1 MSVKSTPA
9 RLRGWGP
16 KSLGT
21 AGLLLAGL
29 LAFASPAAACDLAV
43 ETPAAV
49 RIEYN
54 PFAVGASSGP
64 VDVLFQNRSDTAC
77 ELRLLLVDDVGDPLP
92 AVTLG
97 GAVVGFR
104 PREASGLF
112 RRDTEPGAFVLT
124 VAPNST
130 TRAEMDA
137 VVLHDAVV
145 EAGQYQGDLRLLIRS
160 ADGVPVPPP
169 VPLRVILQS
178 TPRAQVNIAGA
189 SGAFGSGSSVEVID
203 FGQAATGVT
212 RRAFLQVRAN
222 TKATV
227 SIRSEHH
234 GVMRHLEMEEAG
246 SVVAYQLELDGDPVD
261 LTRVWTRSLDPPRT
275 LAGVDFPLDFTLG
288 TIAGQMSGRYEDLIT
303 IDITP
308 N

>member
-1 MSVKSTPA
+1 MSVKYTPA
-9 RLRGWGP
+9 PLECWGLTGLFLAA
-16 KSLGT
+16 SLALT
-21 AGLLLAGL
+21 T
-29 LAFASPAAACDLAV
+29 PAAACDLVV

-64 VDVLFQNRSDTAC
+64 VDLVFQNRSDTAC
-77 ELRLLLVDDVGDPLP
+77 ELHLRLIDDVGDPLP
-92 AVTLG
+92 EVTLG

-104 PREASGLF
+104 PREASGLL
-112 RRDTEPGAFVLT
+112 RSDIERGAFVLNL
-124 VAPNST
+124 APDST

-145 EAGQYQGDLRLLIRS
+145 EAGQHQADLRLLIQS
-160 ADGVPVPPP
+160 SDGEPTPPP
-169 VPLRVILQS
+169 APLRVILQS
-178 TPRAQVNIAGA
+178 VARAQVNIAGA

-203 FGQAATGVT
+203 FGLAATGVT

-222 TKATV
+222 TRSTV
-227 SIRSEHH
+227 TIRSEHH
-234 GVMRHLEMEEAG
+234 GVMRHLEMEETG

-261 LTRVWTRSLDPPRT
+261 LTRVWTRSVDPPRT

-288 TIAGQMSGRYEDLIT
+288 TISGQMSGRYEDLVT

>member
-1 MSVKSTPA
+1 MSVRSTPA
-9 RLRGWGP
+9 RLRGWAP
-16 KSLGT
+16 KTLGT
-21 AGLLLAGL
+21 AALALTGCL
-29 LAFASPAAACDLAV
+29 ILTTPAAACDLAV

-54 PFAVGASSGP
+54 PFAVGASTGP
-64 VDVLFQNRSDTAC
+64 VDILFQNRSDTAC
-77 ELRLLLVDDVGDPLP
+77 ELRLLLIDDVGDPLP
-92 AVTLG
+92 QVTLG
-97 GAVVGFR
+97 GAIIGFR

-124 VAPNST
+124 VPPNST

-145 EAGQYQGDLRLLIRS
+145 EAGQHQTDLRLLIRS
-160 ADGVPVPPP
+160 ADGEPAPPP
-169 VPLRVILQS
+169 IPLRVILQS
-178 TPRAQVNIAGA
+178 APRAQVNIAGA

-203 FGQAATGVT
+203 FGLAATGAT

-222 TKATV
+222 TRSTV
-227 SIRSEHH
+227 AIRSEHH
-234 GVMRHLEMEEAG
+234 GVMRHLEMGETG
-246 SVVAYQLELDGDPVD
+246 SVVAYQLELDGDAVD
-261 LTRVWTRSLDPPRT
+261 LTEVWTRSVDPPRT
-275 LAGVDFPLDFTLG
+275 LAGIDFPLDFTLG
-288 TIAGQMSGRYEDLIT
+288 TISGQMSGRYEDLIT

>member
-1 MSVKSTPA
+1 MSVRYTPA
-9 RLRGWGP
+9 PLECWG
-16 KSLGT
+16 L
-21 AGLLLAGL
+21 AGLLLAAS
-29 LAFASPAAACDLAV
+29 LALATPAAACDVVV

-64 VDVLFQNRSDTAC
+64 VDVVFHNRSDTAC
-77 ELRLLLVDDVGDPLP
+77 ALQLRLVDDVGDPLP
-92 AVTLG
+92 EVTLG

-104 PREASGLF
+104 PREASGLL
-112 RRDTEPGAFVLT
+112 RSDIERGAFVLNL
-124 VAPNST
+124 APDST

-145 EAGQYQGDLRLLIRS
+145 EAGQHQADLRLLIQS
-160 ADGVPVPPP
+160 ADGEPAPPP

-178 TPRAQVNIAGA
+178 APRAQVNIAGA

-203 FGQAATGVT
+203 FGLAATGVT

-222 TKATV
+222 TRSTV

-234 GVMRHLEMEEAG
+234 GVMRHLEMEETG

-261 LTRVWTRSLDPPRT
+261 LTQVWTRSVDPPRT
-275 LAGVDFPLDFTLG
+275 LAGIDFPLDFTLG
-288 TIAGQMSGRYEDLIT
+288 TISGQMSGRYEDLVT

>member
-1 MSVKSTPA
+1 MSVRSTPA
-9 RLRGWGP
+9 PPEVRGP
-16 KSLGT
+16 RVLGA

-29 LAFASPAAACDLAV
+29 LAFASSAAACDLAV

-64 VDVLFQNRSDTAC
+64 VDVVFQNRSDTAC
-77 ELRLLLVDDVGDPLP
+77 ELKLLLVDDVGDPLP

-104 PREASGLF
+104 PREASGLL
-112 RRDTEPGAFVLT
+112 RRDTEPGAFILT
-124 VAPNST
+124 VAADST

-137 VVLHDAVV
+137 LVLHDAVV
-145 EAGQYQGDLRLLIRS
+145 EAGQYQGDLRLLIQS
-160 ADGVPVPPP
+160 ADGEPAPPP

-178 TPRAQVNIAGA
+178 VPRAQVNIAGA

-203 FGQAATGVT
+203 FGLAATGAA

-222 TKATV
+222 TRSTV

-234 GVMRHLEMEEAG
+234 GVMRHLEMDETG
-246 SVVAYQLELDGDPVD
+246 SVVAYQLELDGEPVD
-261 LTRVWTRSLDPPRT
+261 LTRVWTRSVDPPRT

-288 TIAGQMSGRYEDLIT
+288 TISGQMSGRYEDLVT